1 MYKAPLALLLAAALA
16 GCSSG
21 TTPPSASTTGT
32 PAPAPAPAAA
42 PAQTPSTPSASN
54 AEVLKKLQE
63 SAGSGATN
71 CGDVQSLSGEAL
83 KTASDCA
90 MDAAKSK
97 KAFVVSYNMP
107 GMTVGVA
114 GNGDGKLITVQSEE
128 SAAPKVTPCP
138 AELRVAQS
146 GRVTC
151 MPAGAGMGVTPGS
164 GNPHATQGAS
174 PHGGMTT
181 PPAGTTNPHKTATPQ
196 KSH

>member
-1 MYKAPLALLLAAALA
+1 MYKAFLLLFAATLV

-21 TTPPSASTTGT
+21 TTPPSASTTATAVPATT
-32 PAPAPAPAAA
+32 PAATA
-42 PAQTPSTPSASN
+42 AQTPKTQSVSN
-54 AEVLKKLQE
+54 ADVLKKLQE
-63 SAGSGATN
+63 SSGSGATN
-71 CGDVQSLSGEAL
+71 CGDVQSLSGDAL

-90 MDAAKSK
+90 MDAAKNK

-114 GNGDGKLITVQSEE
+114 GNAEGKLVTVQSEE

-138 AELRVAQS
+138 ADLRIAQS

-151 MPAGAGMGVTPGS
+151 MPAGSMGVAPGS
-164 GNPHATQGAS
+164 GNPHAGQGAN
-174 PHGGMTT
+174 PHGGGIAA
-181 PPAGTTNPHKTATPQ
+181 PAAGTPNPHKTAIPQ